1 MYPGENPE
9 KIIETTTSN
18 LEYFLNLVGKASMSL
33 NRISNVEGSTVAKML
48 SNSSIARCREIFH
61 KRN

>member
-1 MYPGENPE
+1 M

-18 LEYFLNLVGKASMSL
+18 LKYCLNLVDKASVSL

-48 SNSSIARCREIFH
+48 SNSSIAYCREIVH
-61 KRN
+61 RRN